1 MFAEWESERTDK
13 MSWRKPKCI
22 LSASRNS
29 PINFSDKVTFSS
41 PRLLIS
47 DTFDVLKITLSEAGG
62 VIGNAHTRT
71 ELLVPDTGLHVIL

>member
-1 MFAEWESERTDK
+1 MLEKTRVEY
-13 MSWRKPKCI
+13 
-22 LSASRNS
+22 
-29 PINFSDKVTFSS
+29 
-41 PRLLIS
+41 PRLLKS